1 MGVMFL
7 LAEASTGGGV
17 QQIAETF
24 GVDWPHLLS
33 QIVSFAIVCLL
44 LQRFAYKPIV
54 KLLEERRSQI
64 AEGIAEREKIKNE
77 LAQAQARRQEIM
89 VNADAEASALVEEA
103 HTAAAAVR
111 QLETQKAMAEAE
123 QIVVKSRELAVQ
135 EHARMLRAL
144 KGELGA
150 LVVQATS
157 VATGKVLTADD
168 QKRLAQE
175 TLNQVRKAA

>member
-1 MGVMFL
+1 MGAVFL
-7 LAEASTGGGV
+7 LAAASTGGGV
-17 QQIAETF
+17 QQIANTF

-33 QIVSFAIVCLL
+33 QIVSFSIVCLL

-54 KLLEERRSQI
+54 KLLEERRAQI
-64 AEGIAEREKIKNE
+64 AEGITEREKIKNE
-77 LAQAQARRQEIM
+77 LAQAQARRQEII

-111 QLETQKAMAEAE
+111 ERETEKAMADAE
-123 QIVVKSRELAVQ
+123 QIVLKSRELAEQ
-135 EHARMLRAL
+135 EHERMLRAL

-175 TLNQVRKAA
+175 TLNQVKKAA

>member
-1 MGVMFL
+1 MSVAFL

-17 QQIAETF
+17 QQIANTF

-33 QIVSFAIVCLL
+33 QIVSFTVVCLL

-54 KLLEERRSQI
+54 KLLAERRAQI
-64 AEGIAEREKIKNE
+64 AEGIAEREKIRNE
-77 LAQAQARRQEIM
+77 LAQAQARRQEII
-89 VNADAEASALVEEA
+89 VKADAEASALVEEA

-111 QLETQKAMAEAE
+111 QRETQKAMAEAE
-123 QIVVKSRELAVQ
+123 QIVLKSREVAVQ
-135 EHARMLRAL
+135 EHARMLRVL
-144 KGELGA
+144 KEELGA

-175 TLNQVRKAA
+175 TLNEVRKAA

>member
-1 MGVMFL
+1 MGVVFL
-7 LAEASTGGGV
+7 LAEASSGGRV
-17 QQIAETF
+17 QQIANTF

-33 QIVSFAIVCLL
+33 QIISFAIVCLL

-54 KLLEERRSQI
+54 KLLEERRAQI
-64 AEGIAEREKIKNE
+64 AEGIAEREKIRNE
-77 LAQAQARRQEIM
+77 LAQAQARRQEII

-111 QLETQKAMAEAE
+111 QRETEKAMEEAE
-123 QIVVKSRELAVQ
+123 QIVLKSREAAVQ
-135 EHARMLRAL
+135 EHARMLRVL
-144 KGELGA
+144 KQALGA

>member
-1 MGVMFL
+1 MSVVFL
-7 LAEASTGGGV
+7 LAEASPGGGV
-17 QQIAETF
+17 QQIANTF

-33 QIVSFAIVCLL
+33 QIISFAIVCLL
-44 LQRFAYKPIV
+44 LQRFAYRPIL
-54 KLLEERRSQI
+54 KLLEERRAQI

-77 LAQAQARRQEIM
+77 LAQAHARRQEIII
-89 VNADAEASALVEEA
+89 NADAEAATMVEEA

-111 QLETQKAMAEAE
+111 QRETQKAMAEAE
-123 QIVVKSRELAVQ
+123 QIVLKSREVAVQ
-135 EHARMLRAL
+135 EHARMLRVL
-144 KGELGA
+144 KQELGA

-157 VATGKVLTADD
+157 LATGKVLTVED